1 MDFNHFIRNEDKNN
15 LCTSF
20 DITKKPLYIC
30 RPYRGVE
37 QYPSTRL
44 RAGYLLYLGEK
55 IINNAFKWHLYN
67 TSRGRAV
74 GSSSGS

>member
-1 MDFNHFIRNEDKNN
+1 MDFNHFIRNATKNN
-15 LCTSF
+15 LRSSL
-20 DITKKPLYIC
+20 DRSKKPLYIC
-30 RPYRGVE
+30 RPHRGVE

-44 RAGYLLYLGEK
+44 RTRYLLDLGEK
-55 IINNAFKWHLYN
+55 IKNNAFKWHFYN